1 MKVSILDY
9 DAGNLASVY
18 NCFYNLGASVK
29 VINNYKDI
37 KKAERLVVP
46 GVGSAKYSIDYLN
59 KNKMF
64 NELKLFIETG
74 RPILGICLGLQ
85 IFGKNLC
92 EHGKSEGLGFID
104 ADVKEISV
112 KNKSI
117 MSHIGWN
124 KIDSNKELTKRLNI
138 KENTYFYFCH
148 SYSLNIYKKSK
159 LDHHTNSSIK
169 NKIEQYKVLENIFE
183 YLNSLSNNSSLKN
196 DEKINL
202 KHDLKLVLNKI
213 KSLKKEIKEI
223 KNK

>member
-159 LDHHTNSSIK
+159 LI
-169 NKIEQYKVLENIFE
+169 
-183 YLNSLSNNSSLKN
+183 YLKTFYQK
-196 DEKINL
+196 EIPA
-202 KHDLKLVLNKI
+202 LVLKENFLGAQFHPE
-213 KSLKKEIKEI
+213 KSQIAGSKLIE
-223 KNK
+223 NFLHNL